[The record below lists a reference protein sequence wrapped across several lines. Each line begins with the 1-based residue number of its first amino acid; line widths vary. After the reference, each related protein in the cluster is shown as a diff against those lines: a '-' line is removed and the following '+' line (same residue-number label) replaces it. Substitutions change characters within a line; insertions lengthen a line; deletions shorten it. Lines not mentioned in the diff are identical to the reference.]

1 MDEEGFY
8 SYLHKGGREEK
19 VIYKIIKIVKRYETY
34 LKDEEGG
41 KILDEAG
48 TTELANFIEQIE
60 HNKKGLGKKYLYGIV
75 YYYAFSGN
83 TEMKKAASEMR
94 KEHILRSSF
103 KLKEFMGAN
112 DEYIRKLEAIGIR
125 TTSQM
130 LVVGKTPSERKQL
143 AQAAGIPD
151 NAVEELVKLS
161 DLARIPG
168 VKGVRAR
175 LYYESGVD
183 TLDKLAAWEP
193 MALREMLVDYVM
205 RTGFEG
211 IATLPKEA
219 EYTVAQAKTLPR
231 IVEY

>member
-1 MDEEGFY
+1 
-8 SYLHKGGREEK
+8 
-19 VIYKIIKIVKRYETY
+19 
-34 LKDEEGG
+34 
-41 KILDEAG
+41 
-48 TTELANFIEQIE
+48 
-60 HNKKGLGKKYLYGIV
+60 
-75 YYYAFSGN
+75 
-83 TEMKKAASEMR
+83 
-94 KEHILRSSF
+94 
-103 KLKEFMGAN
+103 MGAN
-112 DEYIRKLEAIGIR
+112 DEYIWKLEAIGIR

-130 LVVGKTPSERKQL
+130 LVAGKTPSERKQL

-193 MALREMLVDYVM
+193 MALREMLVDYVK